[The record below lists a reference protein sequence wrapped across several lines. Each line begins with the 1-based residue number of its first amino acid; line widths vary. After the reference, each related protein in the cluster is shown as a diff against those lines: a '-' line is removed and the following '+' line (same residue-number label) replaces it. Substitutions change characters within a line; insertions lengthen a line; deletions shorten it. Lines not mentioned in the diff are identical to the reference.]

1 MASATLDSPSIFDRM
16 LGFAHT
22 PGLPKVPPAP
32 KKDDTTH
39 RFYVCEKKDGAK
51 HTLTCQRGT
60 LEQVCAEATERRRAL
75 PGYPLYTGVHILDV
89 GARCPSWNDQLVL
102 AQKLRR
108 PVSLGKPLEQD
119 AQKGVGTA
127 GSPPPQAPAAQP

>member
-1 MASATLDSPSIFDRM
+1 MASATLDSPSIFDKM

-22 PGLPKVPPAP
+22 PGFPKEPPSG

-51 HTLTCQRGT
+51 YTLTCQRGT
-60 LEQVCAEATERRRAL
+60 LEEVCAEATARRCAQ
-75 PGYPLYTGVHILDV
+75 PGYKLYTGVHVMDV

-102 AQKLRR
+102 AHKLMR
-108 PVSLGKPLEQD
+108 PVSLGAPLAE
-119 AQKGVGTA
+119 AQKGVGTLA
-127 GSPPPQAPAAQP
+127 PPQAPAPQA